1 MDQTEQALTILRL
14 LRCCGR
20 YLHHHWGD
28 GRGSQFRALRILNE
42 QGQLT
47 QRQLQDL
54 MEIQQ
59 GSLSEIVKKLE
70 DQGFIAREREPS
82 DRRQL
87 LIRATEEGRNQS
99 RLRQEKRRRESQ
111 ELMKALNSAEQER
124 LLELLTKLLDSWEDR
139 DPHNHPH
146 HRPSPL
152 EGGGEG

>member
-99 RLRQEKRRRESQ
+99 RLRQEKRRQIGR
-111 ELMKALNSAEQER
+111 A
-124 LLELLTKLLDSWEDR
+124 
-139 DPHNHPH
+139 HV
-146 HRPSPL
+146 
-152 EGGGEG
+152 

>member
-54 MEIQQ
+54 M
-59 GSLSEIVKKLE
+59 
-70 DQGFIAREREPS
+70 RY
-82 DRRQL
+82 
-87 LIRATEEGRNQS
+87 S
-99 RLRQEKRRRESQ
+99 RDL
-111 ELMKALNSAEQER
+111 
-124 LLELLTKLLDSWEDR
+124 
-139 DPHNHPH
+139 
-146 HRPSPL
+146 
-152 EGGGEG
+152 

>member
-1 MDQTEQALTILRL
+1 MAARISALFFAWVLVFGL
-14 LRCCGR
+14 SACG
-20 YLHHHWGD
+20 GP
-28 GRGSQFRALRILNE
+28 GNGAAPSGPSQSASIPENTS
-42 QGQLT
+42 T
-47 QRQLQDL
+47 QKPP
-54 MEIQQ
+54 EAPA
-59 GSLSEIVKKLE
+59 SE
-70 DQGFIAREREPS
+70 DFAREREPS

-111 ELMKALNSAEQER
+111 ELMKALDSAEQER

>member
-99 RLRQEKRRRESQ
+99 Q
-111 ELMKALNSAEQER
+111 ELMKALDSAEQER

>member
-1 MDQTEQALTILRL
+1 MDQTEQALTILR
-14 LRCCGR
+14 CCGR
-20 YLHHHWGD
+20 SLHHHWGD

-111 ELMKALNSAEQER
+111 ELMKALDSAEQER